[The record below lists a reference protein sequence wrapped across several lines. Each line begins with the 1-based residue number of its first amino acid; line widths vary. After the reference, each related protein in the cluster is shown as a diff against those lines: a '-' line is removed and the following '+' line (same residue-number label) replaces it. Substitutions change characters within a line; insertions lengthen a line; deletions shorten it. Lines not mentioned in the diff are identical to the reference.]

1 MRDFGLYQALEVR
14 DSNMIDGFLHQIRR
28 LNLAEYATADLLLL
42 YLTPSL
48 VASMG
53 AHLVVQLSFPVFLMK
68 QVRI

>member
-1 MRDFGLYQALEVR
+1 
-14 DSNMIDGFLHQIRR
+14 MIDGFLHQIRR